1 MAAIINFSKN
11 EKLAILRIMIEINN
25 YYKSSLPNASI
36 FIQDVANHFGTP
48 NGVYS
53 MTVSEAQNILKEN
66 LKFNELKVNFLLDI
80 LNYILKDDKITAR
93 YQNIEEKFKFSYAE
107 KEKATRDLSNGFRS
121 KWAYAVKLT
130 KNFLNLQLIYQYN
143 NPLEKY
149 SSIKTTATKSVTNKQ
164 TSIGAVDSSNCHL
177 NATSRKTDNINKT
190 SDLSSIKEELRK
202 ELLEIVR
209 KEFKEELRKELD
221 ALRKEFKGFVSK
233 EINEELSK
241 GMKNIAFQN
250 FNETLYKDL

>member
-25 YYKSSLPNASI
+25 YYKSSLPKASM
-36 FIQDVANHFGTP
+36 FIQDVANHFDTP

-53 MTVSEAQNILKEN
+53 LKVSEAQNILKDN
-66 LKFNELKVNFLLDI
+66 LKLNTLKKTFLLNI
-80 LNYILKDDKITAR
+80 LNYMLKDDKITAR
-93 YQNIEEKFKFSYAE
+93 YQNIEEKIKFSYDE
-107 KEKATRDLSNGFRS
+107 KEKAIRDLNNGFRS

-130 KNFLNLQLIYQYN
+130 KNFLDLQLIYQYS

-149 SSIKTTATKSVTNKQ
+149 SSITTTKSAINKQ
-164 TSIGAVDSSNCHL
+164 APIDALDSSNYNL
-177 NATSRKTDNINKT
+177 NTTSRKTENFNKT
-190 SDLSSIKEELRK
+190 SDLSSVKEELRK
-202 ELLEIVR
+202 ELLDIVR

-221 ALRKEFKGFVSK
+221 VLRKEFKGFLSK
-233 EINEELSK
+233 VINEELNR
-241 GMKNIAFQN
+241 GIKNIVHQN